1 MAVVAKEN
9 NPRYPRSIVSAH
21 YDREV
26 DIAELCFETGRAVS
40 EEHGWGL
47 IDRDPDD
54 GHLMGFVIWDASERL
69 PKEFVEALPASR
81 STSSA
86 A

>member
-1 MAVVAKEN
+1 
-9 NPRYPRSIVSAH
+9 
-21 YDREV
+21 
-26 DIAELCFETGRAVS
+26 VS
-40 EEHGWGL
+40 EEYEWGL

-54 GHLMGFVIWDASERL
+54 GHLMGFEIWNARQN
-69 PKEFVEALPASR
+69 LPAELVEELPAPS